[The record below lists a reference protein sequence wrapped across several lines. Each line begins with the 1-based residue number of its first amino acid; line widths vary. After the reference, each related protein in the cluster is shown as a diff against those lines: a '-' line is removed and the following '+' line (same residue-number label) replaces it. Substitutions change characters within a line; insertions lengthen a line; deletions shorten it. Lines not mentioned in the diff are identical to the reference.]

1 MYKMRT
7 GSGLTLVGIVLF
19 TMTLLVG
26 CSDSEEQ
33 ASREEQARE
42 AENAAAQEE
51 AASREAQEQA
61 QREADAQREPLDVR
75 ILVSASIG
83 SDRRLLIE
91 GETNLPDEAQ
101 VQVIVERE
109 LSSVRWRE
117 RVDVAQGEFTAGP
130 FGPGSGLPDGGYRVT
145 VELSEATVQPES
157 VQQRIGEEGEYLAGE
172 LVAESRHGLGQIATY
187 TTRFMVG
194 SEPRQSRGDAQLLQ
208 TP

>member
-7 GSGLTLVGIVLF
+7 GFGLTLVGIVLF

-33 ASREEQARE
+33 ASREQQARE
-42 AENAAAQEE
+42 AENAAAEEE
-51 AASREAQEQA
+51 AASREA

-109 LSSVRWRE
+109 LSRVRWRE
-117 RVDVAQGEFTAGP
+117 RVDVAQGQFTAGP
-130 FGPGSGLPDGGYRVT
+130 FGPGSGLPDGGYSVT

>member
-1 MYKMRT
+1 MYKIRT
-7 GSGLTLVGIVLF
+7 GFGLTLIGIVLF
-19 TMTLLVG
+19 TMTLLAG

-33 ASREEQARE
+33 ASQEQQARE
-42 AENAAAQEE
+42 AENAAAEEE
-51 AASREAQEQA
+51 ATSREAQA
-61 QREADAQREPLDVR
+61 KRDAETEPLDVR

-109 LSSVRWRE
+109 LSRVRWRE

-130 FGPGSGLPDGGYRVT
+130 FGPGSGLPDGGYSVT

>member
-7 GSGLTLVGIVLF
+7 GFGLTLVGIVLF

-33 ASREEQARE
+33 ASREQQARE
-42 AENAAAQEE
+42 AENAAAEEE
-51 AASREAQEQA
+51 AASREAQA
-61 QREADAQREPLDVR
+61 QRDAEREPLDAR

-109 LSSVRWRE
+109 LSRVRWRE
-117 RVDVAQGEFTAGP
+117 RVDVAEGQFTAGP
-130 FGPGSGLPDGGYRVT
+130 FGPGSGLPDGGYSVT

>member
-7 GSGLTLVGIVLF
+7 GFGLTLVGIVLF

-33 ASREEQARE
+33 ASREQQARE
-42 AENAAAQEE
+42 AENAAAEEE
-51 AASREAQEQA
+51 AASREAQA
-61 QREADAQREPLDVR
+61 QRDAEREPLDVR

-109 LSSVRWRE
+109 LSRVRWRE
-117 RVDVAQGEFTAGP
+117 RVDVAQGQFTAGP
-130 FGPGSGLPDGGYRVT
+130 FGPGSGLPDGGYSVT
-145 VELSEATVQPES
+145 VELSESTVQPES

>member
-1 MYKMRT
+1 MHKLKT
-7 GSGLTLVGIVLF
+7 GFLLIIVGIALS

-33 ASREEQARE
+33 PRE
-42 AENAAAQEE
+42 AENAAAEQEE
-51 AASREAQEQA
+51 AASREAQEQ
-61 QREADAQREPLDVR
+61 REAAEEKEPLDVR

-83 SDRRLLIE
+83 SDRRLQVE
-91 GETNLPDEAQ
+91 GESNLPDGAQ

-109 LSSVRWRE
+109 LSRVRWRE
-117 RVDVAQGEFTAGP
+117 RVDIQQGQFVAGP
-130 FGPGSGLPDGGYRVT
+130 FGPGSGLPDGGYSVS

-157 VQQRIGEEGEYLAGE
+157 VQQRIGEKGEYLAGE
-172 LVAESRHGLGQIATY
+172 LVTQSRHGLGQIAVY

-194 SEPRQSRGDAQLLQ
+194 NEPRQSRGNAELLQ

>member
-7 GSGLTLVGIVLF
+7 GFGLTLVGIVLF

-33 ASREEQARE
+33 ASREQQARE
-42 AENAAAQEE
+42 AENAAAEEE
-51 AASREAQEQA
+51 AASREAQA
-61 QREADAQREPLDVR
+61 KREAEREPLDVR

-83 SDRRLLIE
+83 SDRRLLVE
-91 GETNLPDEAQ
+91 GDTNLPDEAQ

-109 LSSVRWRE
+109 LSRVRWRE
-117 RVDVAQGEFTAGP
+117 RVEVAQGQFTAGP
-130 FGPGSGLPDGGYRVT
+130 FGPGSGLPDGGYSVT

-157 VQQRIGEEGEYLAGE
+157 VQERIGEEGESLAGE
-172 LVAESRHGLGQIATY
+172 LVTESRHGLGQIATY

-194 SEPRQSRGDAQLLQ
+194 NEPRQSRGDAQLLQ

>member
-7 GSGLTLVGIVLF
+7 GFGLTLVGIVLF

-33 ASREEQARE
+33 ASQEQQARE
-42 AENAAAQEE
+42 AENAAAEEE
-51 AASREAQEQA
+51 AASREARAKRDAET
-61 QREADAQREPLDVR
+61 EALDVR

-109 LSSVRWRE
+109 LSRVRWRE
-117 RVDVAQGEFTAGP
+117 RVDVAQGQFTAGP
-130 FGPGSGLPDGGYRVT
+130 FGPGSGLPDGGYSVT

>member
-7 GSGLTLVGIVLF
+7 GFGLTLVGVVLF

-33 ASREEQARE
+33 ASREQQARE
-42 AENAAAQEE
+42 AENAAAEEE
-51 AASREAQEQA
+51 AASREAQA
-61 QREADAQREPLDVR
+61 KRDAETEPLDVR

-109 LSSVRWRE
+109 LSRVRWRE
-117 RVDVAQGEFTAGP
+117 RVDVAQGQFTAGP
-130 FGPGSGLPDGGYRVT
+130 FGPGSGLPDGGYSVT

-157 VQQRIGEEGEYLAGE
+157 VQARIGEEGEYLAGE

>member
-26 CSDSEEQ
+26 CSDSGEQ

-51 AASREAQEQA
+51 AASREAQA
-61 QREADAQREPLDVR
+61 QREADAKREPLDVR

-117 RVDVAQGEFTAGP
+117 RVDVAQGEFAAGP

>member
-7 GSGLTLVGIVLF
+7 GFGLTLVGIVLF

-33 ASREEQARE
+33 ASQEQQARE
-42 AENAAAQEE
+42 AENAAAEEE
-51 AASREAQEQA
+51 AASREARAKRDAET
-61 QREADAQREPLDVR
+61 EALDVR

-109 LSSVRWRE
+109 LSRVRWRE
-117 RVDVAQGEFTAGP
+117 RVDVAQGQFTAGP
-130 FGPGSGLPDGGYRVT
+130 FGPGSGLPDGGYSVT

-157 VQQRIGEEGEYLAGE
+157 VQQSIGEEGEYLAGE
-172 LVAESRHGLGQIATY
+172 LVSESRHGLGQIATY

>member
-7 GSGLTLVGIVLF
+7 GFGLTLVGIVLF

-26 CSDSEEQ
+26 CSDAEEQ
-33 ASREEQARE
+33 ASRDQQARE
-42 AENAAAQEE
+42 AETAAAEEE
-51 AASREAQEQA
+51 AASREAQA

-75 ILVSASIG
+75 ILVSASMG
-83 SDRRLLIE
+83 SDRRLLVE

-109 LSSVRWRE
+109 LSRVRWRE
-117 RVDVAQGEFTAGP
+117 RVDVAQGQFTAGP
-130 FGPGSGLPDGGYRVT
+130 FGPGSGLPDGGYSVT

-172 LVAESRHGLGQIATY
+172 LAAESRHGLGQIATY